1 MLVSS
6 GVQIYPSRDTGF
18 IGLNPPAALMVQASD
33 PWDGSFVSKYQ
44 VYPSVSMDQMFPQV
58 SMGIQKQRYPSRY
71 PPR

>member
-1 MLVSS
+1 MLVSN

-18 IGLNPPAALMVQASD
+18 IGLNPPAALMVPASD

-71 PPR
+71 PSR